1 MRNGFRKLK
10 QELERLEY
18 FCTGTVLKRMMKCS
32 KATFA
37 CRSACH
43 EVASAITPNWRNLN
57 AETDRKQGIF
67 SYPAL

>member
-32 KATFA
+32 KANLRVPQRLS
-37 CRSACH
+37 RSCLRHHAKIG
-43 EVASAITPNWRNLN
+43 AI
-57 AETDRKQGIF
+57 
-67 SYPAL
+67 